1 MLGSFLTAEPNQVL
15 SFAMLCPQDED
26 EEAREMSCLMASDD
40 SVGEEAKAREIYAV
54 AVPPFLPS

>member
-1 MLGSFLTAEPNQVL
+1 
-15 SFAMLCPQDED
+15 MLCPQDED

-40 SVGEEAKAREIYAV
+40 SVGDEAKAREIYAM